1 MAQRTKRKLPTSA
14 YALPGALA
22 INHINTIPDD
32 DGECGGLIEIE
43 LARTAEMEKLV
54 APRFIFLTTKNR
66 KIGDGKPERGAF
78 LLLQTMSVEGND
90 EIILLRGV
98 WLCDKPDFLKYFKH
112 ADWIVSEP
120 GNKKIWGAL
129 NDDDLIVCSTWPDT
143 GGIAEAELTI
153 AVKRAG
159 EREDDLEPLFVRA
172 ISRDVAYGK
181 ELARS
186 DRKLELIADATG
198 KPVRASPAPPAHP
211 AARPRLPCGRLC

>member
-90 EIILLRGV
+90 EITCCAASGYATSRT
-98 WLCDKPDFLKYFKH
+98 
-112 ADWIVSEP
+112 SR
-120 GNKKIWGAL
+120 
-129 NDDDLIVCSTWPDT
+129 STSSTPT
-143 GGIAEAELTI
+143 GSS
-153 AVKRAG
+153 
-159 EREDDLEPLFVRA
+159 P
-172 ISRDVAYGK
+172 
-181 ELARS
+181 
-186 DRKLELIADATG
+186 
-198 KPVRASPAPPAHP
+198 SPAT
-211 AARPRLPCGRLC
+211 RKFGGRSTTTT